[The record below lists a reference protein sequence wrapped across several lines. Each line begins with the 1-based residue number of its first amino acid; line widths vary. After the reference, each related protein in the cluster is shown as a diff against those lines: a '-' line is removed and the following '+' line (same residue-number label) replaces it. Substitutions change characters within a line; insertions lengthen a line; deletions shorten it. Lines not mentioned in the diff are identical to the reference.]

1 MSFTVKIR
9 QWETPIEVQSG
20 GTILEA
26 AVDAG
31 VPYPYGCQ
39 SGNCGA
45 CKSYL
50 ISGEVE
56 MSPYSDF
63 ALTDEE
69 KELGQILACRAV
81 PWSDCEV
88 AWLEPEDI
96 VVHPRRVMTCTIAE
110 IDQVTHDIKRLR
122 LTIDKGGPYTFS
134 AGQFASVTFAGQPAR
149 DYSMANT
156 PDDRTLEFHVRR
168 MQGGRTSEHV
178 FSTAKAGD
186 QVRVEGPAGT
196 SYLRESHRG
205 PIIAVA
211 GGSGLAPIKSIV
223 ETALKKGMKQGI
235 HLYFGVRDERD
246 LYLEDHFKALAA
258 RHANFQFVPVLSA
271 PSAATERRTGFVH
284 EAVAAD
290 YDDLDGCKA
299 YLCGPPVMVE
309 AAAKMLKGRG
319 MNQFDIHAD
328 AFYTE
333 AEMAALDSKAGA
345 RR

>member
-1 MSFTVKIR
+1 MSFSVKIR
-9 QWETPIEVQSG
+9 QWDTPIAVESG
-20 GTILEA
+20 ATILEA

-45 CKSYL
+45 CKSHL
-50 ISGEVE
+50 IAGEVE

-69 KELGQILACRAV
+69 KAQGQILACRAV

-88 AWLEPEDI
+88 AWLEAEDI
-96 VVHPRRVMTCTIAE
+96 VVHPRRIMSCTVAAV
-110 IDQVTHDIKRLR
+110 DQMTHDIKRVR
-122 LTIDKGGPYTFS
+122 LTIDKGGPFSFS
-134 AGQFASVTFAGQPAR
+134 AGQFASVTFTGQKAR

-156 PDDRTLEFHVRR
+156 PDDKTLEFHVRR
-168 MQGGRTSEHV
+168 MPGGATSAYVFDHV
-178 FSTAKAGD
+178 KVGD
-186 QVRVEGPAGT
+186 QVRVEGPAGA

-211 GGSGLAPIKSIV
+211 GGSGLAPIKSII

-246 LYLEDHFKALAA
+246 LYLEDLFKALAEK
-258 RHANFQFVPVLSA
+258 HPNFKFQAVLSQ
-271 PSAATERRTGFVH
+271 PEGATQRRTGFVH
-284 EAVAAD
+284 EAVASD

-309 AAAKMLKGRG
+309 AASKMLKGRG

-333 AEMAALDSKAGA
+333 AEMAALNAKGA
-345 RR
+345 AS